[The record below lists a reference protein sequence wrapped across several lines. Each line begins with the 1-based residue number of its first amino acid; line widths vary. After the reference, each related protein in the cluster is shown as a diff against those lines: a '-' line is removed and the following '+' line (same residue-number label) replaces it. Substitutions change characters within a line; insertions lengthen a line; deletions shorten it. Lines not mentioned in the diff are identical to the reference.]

1 MQHDAIGG
9 FMMAVPTGY
18 RISLDKSSF
27 LPDELVK
34 DGEEAGPP
42 VRRERDLLV
51 HLEVVQVEGW
61 TRVLPDNSRFGLVRE
76 SPVRERISEGDNL
89 DQ

>member
-1 MQHDAIGG
+1 VTKSPKVGPLLI
-9 FMMAVPTGY
+9 FS
-18 RISLDKSSF
+18 ISLGKSSY
-27 LPDELVK
+27 LPDELVE

-61 TRVLPDNSRFGLVRE
+61 TRVLPDNIWVWFG
-76 SPVRERISEGDNL
+76 
-89 DQ
+89 